1 MSRESSRPFWRRGA
15 SLIAAAAIVTAALI
29 PVHAASGG
37 APTAAPTA
45 DATKPTIVLVHGS
58 WADSSSFAP
67 VTMIL
72 QNQGYNV
79 VVPPNPL
86 RGLHSDSAYLAAYLQ
101 QATTGPLLLVGHS
114 YGGAVITNAAHA
126 DPDVLGLVFI
136 DAFAPVEGETTG
148 SIIAGSTSVLNV
160 PDPTTVF
167 NAVAYPGAEHGD
179 VDLYLKPEVFHNSFA
194 QDVPPSVRAV
204 LAAGQRPAAFFTNI
218 DPSGPPAWATLP
230 SWYIL
235 GTLDQVIPPK
245 TQREQ
250 AERAGST
257 IVEVRAGHL
266 PMISAP
272 LQVTRVI
279 ERAAN
284 SVH

>member
-1 MSRESSRPFWRRGA
+1 
-15 SLIAAAAIVTAALI
+15 
-29 PVHAASGG
+29 
-37 APTAAPTA
+37 
-45 DATKPTIVLVHGS
+45 
-58 WADSSSFAP
+58 
-67 VTMIL
+67 MIL
-72 QNQGYNV
+72 QNEGYNV

-86 RGLHSDSAYLAAYLQ
+86 RGLQSDSAYLAAYLQ

-114 YGGAVITNAAHA
+114 YGGAVITNAALA
-126 DPDVLGLVFI
+126 DPDVLGLVYI
-136 DAFAPVEGETTG
+136 DAFAPAEGETTG
-148 SIIAGSTSVLNV
+148 GIIAGSTSVLNV

-179 VDLYLKPEVFHNSFA
+179 VDLYLKQEVFNRSFA
-194 QDVPPSVRAV
+194 QDVPPTVRAV
-204 LAAGQRPAAFFTNI
+204 LAAGQRPAAFFTNV

-230 SWYIL
+230 SWYVL
-235 GTLDQVIPPK
+235 GTLDKVIPPK

-272 LQVTRVI
+272 VQVARVI